1 MAQATPPAGTTQK
14 AKPAEQMNQTTDQ
27 ADQPASPQ
35 MGADVP
41 PPATRQQGAI
51 FTDWASI

>member
-1 MAQATPPAGTTQK
+1 MAQATPIAGKSQK
-14 AKPAEQMNQTTDQ
+14 AKPAEQMTQTTDQ
-27 ADQPASPQ
+27 PARPQ

-41 PPATRQQGAI
+41 PPPKPQQGAI